1 MRRRVLIQG
10 AALLIAS
17 ARVASAQDRPPTLPV
32 RDVDVTYIVPT
43 PAGAARQRLRFSAL
57 RQKLRI
63 DPPGGGLYVVIDF
76 LAGRMSTVRE
86 ADRSVIEM
94 AAPKAWMPGMGPGN
108 GHGRYV
114 RRNET
119 MVSGVPCTEW
129 QTTDSEGRDV
139 RICFD
144 IDGVMIRA
152 TMQTAAG
159 EATLALA
166 TELRRSAQDP
176 TVFLVPASYRRLM
189 PPPIA
194 GAR

>member
-1 MRRRVLIQG
+1 MTRRRLLIGAG
-10 AALLIAS
+10 AALFGLPAH
-17 ARVASAQDRPPTLPV
+17 AQERPPTLPL
-32 RDVDVTYIVPT
+32 RDVDITYVVPT

-63 DPPGGGLYVVIDF
+63 DPPGRGLYVVMDF
-76 LAGRMSTVRE
+76 LAGRMFTVRE

-94 AAPKAWMPGMGPGN
+94 AAPKAWMPGMG
-108 GHGRYV
+108 HGRYM
-114 RRNET
+114 RRNAVV
-119 MVSGVPCTEW
+119 VSGVSCTEW

-139 RICFD
+139 RICLD
-144 IDGVMIRA
+144 ADGVMIRA
-152 TMQTAAG
+152 TMQTTAG

-166 TELRRSAQDP
+166 TDVRRESQDP
-176 TVFLVPASYRRLM
+176 VIFSVPASYRRLT

>member
-1 MRRRVLIQG
+1 MTAQRRTLLL
-10 AALLIAS
+10 AALLLGS
-17 ARVASAQDRPPTLPV
+17 RVASADDRPPTLPM

-76 LAGRMSTVRE
+76 LAGRMFTVRE

-94 AAPKAWMPGMGPGN
+94 AAPKAWMPGL
-108 GHGRYV
+108 GHAHYA
-114 RRNET
+114 RRNAT
-119 MVSGVPCTEW
+119 VVSGVSCTEW
-129 QTTDSEGRDV
+129 QTTDSEGHDV

-144 IDGVMIRA
+144 DDGVMIRA
-152 TMQTAAG
+152 TTQTPAG

-166 TELRRSAQDP
+166 TALSREAQSP
-176 TVFLVPASYRRLM
+176 VTFLVPTSYRRLA
-189 PPPIA
+189 PPPV
-194 GAR
+194 ARAQ